1 MAQALVPGVSHL
13 TVFSLL
19 PRQLGHL
26 VHRLVH
32 SEPQRVSRTGS
43 EGREHRGVHRPGHPA
58 SLRWMELKYQTYLNH
73 ISCIIMFIQDSL
85 AADLRLKTTNGVRE
99 VRKIK
104 PQIVKSKI
112 FNSEQK
118 NHIMNPSL

>member
-1 MAQALVPGVSHL
+1 
-13 TVFSLL
+13 
-19 PRQLGHL
+19 
-26 VHRLVH
+26 
-32 SEPQRVSRTGS
+32 
-43 EGREHRGVHRPGHPA
+43 
-58 SLRWMELKYQTYLNH
+58 MELKYQTYLNH

-99 VRKIK
+99 VREIK

-118 NHIMNPSL
+118 KSHYESVTLKDSFLDFIEFFFHLFLTDLIA